1 MRRRSNDVK
10 DHTEATLDITPTID
24 VVFLLLIFFIA
35 TIRLPEPEANI
46 RAYLPRT
53 DETPTAGEM
62 DVDPEETEDETVIHI
77 TMRGVEVLQL
87 NGSPVEGGFR
97 ELDTQLG
104 VLRRVSVEGVDTRV
118 IIDAGPEV
126 PYYFVVNALDICGKH
141 EFTNVSFYMPQEE
154 G

>member
-35 TIRLPEPEANI
+35 TIRLPAPEANI
-46 RAYLPRT
+46 RAFLPRT
-53 DETPTAGEM
+53 EEAPAEAAM
-62 DVDPEETEDETVIHI
+62 EAEPEETEDETVIRI
-77 TMRGVEVLQL
+77 TMRGTGVLLL
-87 NGSPVEGGFR
+87 NGAPVAGGFR
-97 ELDTQLG
+97 ELDSQLG
-104 VLRRVSVEGVDTRV
+104 VLRRVSVEGVETKV
-118 IIDAGPEV
+118 VIDAGPDV

-141 EFTNVSFYMPQEE
+141 RFTNVAFFMPQEE